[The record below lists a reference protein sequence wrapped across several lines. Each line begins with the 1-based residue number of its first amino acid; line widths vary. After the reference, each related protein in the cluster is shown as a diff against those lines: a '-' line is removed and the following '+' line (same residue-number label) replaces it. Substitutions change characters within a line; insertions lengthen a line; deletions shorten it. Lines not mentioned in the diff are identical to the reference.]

1 MKNFTI
7 KRLVDA
13 DPELA
18 HKLKLYCYDLN
29 GCCQMVHQE
38 LGPFL
43 NEYMYQDALQIV
55 LEEQH
60 INHQK
65 EYYFSI
71 DFHGKKIQHKHYVD
85 FFCRDNVYIECKAV
99 ETLLPNHRQQL
110 WNYMRLTNVQI
121 GILWNF
127 APVHDQCEHYYL
139 DTATQQMYAF

>member
-1 MKNFTI
+1 
-7 KRLVDA
+7 
-13 DPELA
+13 
-18 HKLKLYCYDLN
+18 
-29 GCCQMVHQE
+29 MVHQE